1 MKRNLRSS
9 EFFCFF
15 IHTRSSKEKKNENW
29 ILPRS
34 LFTSSSSSSEP
45 STLPPEWPGCPSAPS
60 PSSSGLSLCKTKS
73 RKTKIHSLQKPLVVP
88 GLVERSVVVLQYY
101 SMYSL
106 DLANTR
112 SIISFEFIWCRHR
125 YSSTLSSV
133 PVHDL
138 TELLSGQEAW
148 VLPDLPQSS
157 LELLLVLVFESLLVP
172 LLFAAAS
179 LLAVVQ
185 PEECHRGWSDIS
197 NTHTPCGLHTARR
210 TAYTST
216 ILGVNSFR
224 GIGFFFSNT
233 SRLLGTEELL
243 MFSRMELW
251 SSWHK
256 NNHSFFQ
263 QKQSNVVVSS

>member
-1 MKRNLRSS
+1 MCETLKYRWIWKGTYTVQSS
-9 EFFCFF
+9 FAFF

-73 RKTKIHSLQKPLVVP
+73 RKTKIHSWQKPLVVP

-185 PEECHRGWSDIS
+185 PEEWHRGWSDIS
-197 NTHTPCGLHTARR
+197 NTHTPCVYTQPDAQLTLRLSWVWTASEGL
-210 TAYTST
+210 
-216 ILGVNSFR
+216 
-224 GIGFFFSNT
+224 
-233 SRLLGTEELL
+233 
-243 MFSRMELW
+243 
-251 SSWHK
+251 
-256 NNHSFFQ
+256 
-263 QKQSNVVVSS
+263 VSSSQTPVGC